1 MKKVELM
8 RSNIWIAS
16 ENAFSWSQLE
26 KKRPVNFRIFNSF
39 GNEEFSGDLNSNGI
53 INIKPLMNGVYFLQF
68 TFSDFSNIIHKI
80 VKI

>member
-1 MKKVELM
+1 MKKIKLM

-26 KKRPVNFRIFNSF
+26 KKRPINFRIFNSL
-39 GNEEFSGDLNSNGI
+39 GKEEFSGDLKTNGI
-53 INIKPLMNGVYFLQF
+53 INIKSLMNGVYFLQF
-68 TFSDFSNIIHKI
+68 TFSDFSNIEHKF